1 MHQKMN
7 SEAWDE
13 LWGMRW
19 MLWCSSWW
27 DPFCIKGFAVS
38 PALKKFV
45 RESERVSELKADLSS
60 QAVCFLDLSLRE
72 YLFVFCWG
80 LGTCNNHP
88 MLQQELFCIRGEQ
101 ALYASERP
109 HECYSQRLWVFKL
122 SQNLLGNYTTETNMS
137 PTYCL
142 FIRGTTKSKKNLI
155 FQWVVVKPHHK
166 NQNPSRFCI
175 LERRGLLKPHHNP
188 F

>member
-7 SEAWDE
+7 SEVWDE

-38 PALKKFV
+38 PALKKLV
-45 RESERVSELKADLSS
+45 RRERVSELKADLSS
-60 QAVCFLDLSLRE
+60 QAACFLDLSLHE

-80 LGTCNNHP
+80 LGTCNNNP
-88 MLQQELFCIRGEQ
+88 MLQQELFCISRER
-101 ALYASERP
+101 ALYASKRP
-109 HECYSQRLWVFKL
+109 HEMLLTKIVSFYSFLRILTYKSSRLLHNRNNHVTNVL
-122 SQNLLGNYTTETNMS
+122 PVHSRNSQKQEKSDFPMS
-137 PTYCL
+137 CCEASWQE
-142 FIRGTTKSKKNLI
+142 SK
-155 FQWVVVKPHHK
+155 
-166 NQNPSRFCI
+166 
-175 LERRGLLKPHHNP
+175 P